1 MDCVMFTL
9 RLDANQF
16 GWKSKLGRYAKELW
30 ISACVSKLWK
40 IPGLPVLPRVKSIP
54 AEKLKQISVEI
65 IKQYVSSSNL
75 D

>member
-16 GWKSKLGRYAKELW
+16 GWKPKRGWRAKELRISARVSKLG
-30 ISACVSKLWK
+30 K
-40 IPGLPVLPRVKSIP
+40 IPGLPVLPRVESIP

-65 IKQYVSSSNL
+65 IKQYVSSSNS